1 MYGDN
6 PMKNATKGFIARNFG
21 NNQGVELIASRLRD
35 GAFQVN
41 AYNQRLGRLYEFR
54 GTGIY
59 RGGRGNQ
66 KEYYIEFR
74 YLLINDFGYSNYH
87 TATDWIKLAR
97 VSYEFLALQN
107 LDDSDFHDLL
117 EPAPVND
124 EIHVVDA
131 LRKIANRLKPHQF
144 YRMSNFAVSSDMFTQ
159 AGYRL
164 YSCNRAEIN
173 VPTSFI
179 TSTRLVT
186 QQDLDRDFEVDRV
199 KTLNEDKIARQHRPD
214 RDLKRW
220 YVVEEVPSIEA
231 RHAIRFTHRNTAG
244 DKVKYFRFDIDID
257 SRNQFSKPFYVTELL
272 EDAVKKLEKTY
283 GAGQYQ
289 LELFVDEILIGVP
302 DVPKMS
308 LADYV
313 ARQVKHPSNATT
325 LPILI
330 HDKPR
335 VRNIVNSYSFNPGWT
350 IETQAKAD
358 RREEENNKETGKSG
372 CRK

>member
-6 PMKNATKGFIARNFG
+6 PMKNATKGFMARNFG

-35 GAFQVN
+35 GYFQVN
-41 AYNQRLGRLYEFR
+41 AYNHRHGRLYEFR

-59 RGGRGNQ
+59 LGGRGNQ
-66 KEYYIEFR
+66 KEYFIEFR
-74 YLLINDFGYSNYH
+74 YLQINDFGYSNYH
-87 TATDWIKLAR
+87 TATDWVKLSR
-97 VSYEFLALQN
+97 DTYEFEKLQN
-107 LDDSDFHDLL
+107 LDDSDFRDLI

-124 EIHVVDA
+124 EAHVVEA
-131 LRKIANRLKPHQF
+131 LRKVANRLKPHQF
-144 YRMSNFAVSSDMFTQ
+144 YQMAQFAVSSDMFTQ

-164 YSCNRAEIN
+164 YSCNRDEIN

-179 TSTRLVT
+179 TSARLVT
-186 QQDLDRDFEVDRV
+186 QQDLERDFEVDRV
-199 KTLNEDKIARQHRPD
+199 KILNEDKIARQHRPD

-220 YVVEEVPSIEA
+220 YVVEEVKSIED
-231 RHAIRFTHRNTAG
+231 RHAIRFTHRSTAG

-283 GAGQYQ
+283 SASQYQ
-289 LELFVDEILIGVP
+289 LELFVDNILISVP

-313 ARQVKHPSNATT
+313 ARQVKHPTNADT

-335 VRNIVNSYSFNPGWT
+335 VRHTVNCYGYSPGWH
-350 IETQAKAD
+350 IETQEKAD
-358 RREEENNKETGKSG
+358 LREKENDEEKGKSG
-372 CRK
+372 RRK